1 MVFKFNLINIYTTTL
16 ACKSLFFIVRELL
29 IFIFVI
35 YLNDLRI
42 RMVVLERFT
51 FELTV
56 LVVI

>member
-1 MVFKFNLINIYTTTL
+1 MVLKFNLINIYTTTL
-16 ACKSLFFIVRELL
+16 ACKSLLFIVRKLL

-42 RMVVLERFT
+42 GMVVLVRFT

-56 LVVI
+56 PVVI